1 MTQRLLL
8 EGAPPRAGA
17 YAHAVVSDGLVY
29 VSGQG
34 PKDPRTGRL
43 PESFDAQVQQAL
55 DNLAFILDGANSA
68 MTEVIKLN
76 AYLAD
81 LTNFDSFNAIF
92 EKNFG
97 GTLPARTTIGCQLHG
112 IMFEVDCVAKV
123 RA

>member
-1 MTQRLLL
+1 MTKRLLL
-8 EGAPPRAGA
+8 EGAPARAGA

-34 PKDPRTGRL
+34 PKDPRTGHL

-55 DNLAFILDGANSA
+55 DNLSFILNGANSG
-68 MTEVIKLN
+68 MSEVIKLN
-76 AYLAD
+76 AYLSD
-81 LTNFDSFNAIF
+81 LSNFDTYNAIF

-97 GTLPARTTIGCQLHG
+97 NTLPARTTIGCQLQG
-112 IMFEVDCVAKV
+112 FMFEVDCVAKV